1 MVGAWV
7 DGVQCASVGRGR
19 GEGGSFSPPAVP
31 TLPSAARS
39 FPCNHTAVR
48 PTADSP
54 FLMGNL
60 FFLVACVVAGVVPG
74 PAPQI
79 AAIDKELVGYREQ
92 LKRTP
97 PSAQAGIKARAVQV
111 CVWGDAAPAATP
123 LRV

>member
-1 MVGAWV
+1 MG
-7 DGVQCASVGRGR
+7 
-19 GEGGSFSPPAVP
+19 
-31 TLPSAARS
+31 TL
-39 FPCNHTAVR
+39 V
-48 PTADSP
+48 
-54 FLMGNL
+54 
-60 FFLVACVVAGVVPG
+60 FLVACVVAGVVPG

-111 CVWGDAAPAATP
+111 CVCVCVGGDAAPAATP

>member
-1 MVGAWV
+1 M
-7 DGVQCASVGRGR
+7 CKRR
-19 GEGGSFSPPAVP
+19 EGEGSGGLIFPLQFPHCLPQRAASPATP
-31 TLPSAARS
+31 TAI
-39 FPCNHTAVR
+39 R
-48 PTADSP
+48 PTTACP
-54 FLMGNL
+54 FLVGTL
-60 FFLVACVVAGVVPG
+60 VLLVACVVAGVVPG